1 MTKMMKAALIGVG
14 GHGQIHLR
22 TIARIEE
29 EGLMRLVAVADPF
42 REKQLEVAENL
53 ASQGVSW
60 FLSDDEML
68 TSVSDLDVIIIST
81 PIHLHESML
90 LRALQYPKARI
101 LLEKPATVTYGQL
114 ENLIAADP
122 DERVRVGYQTLFLP
136 QIQILKEKLVSG
148 DLGDVREVRA
158 VGAWPRDTAYYQR
171 AGWSGRMALGNQ
183 PIFDG
188 PASNAM
194 NHILQN
200 ICYLLGRKRHGFG
213 VLSEVSGILR
223 RARTNIESY
232 DTARIHARFD
242 DVPVHILLTHA
253 APVRIPFQVHVICS
267 KGTVLLTE
275 RPPYLEM
282 GMINLPLIQI
292 PKLIKYPMYR
302 SLLSDEETYAATPSK
317 LFDAIGTVLLTQGS
331 LCSSGGCHDIPREE
345 VEWQPDGIVRIKD
358 ISGHLRRFLENP
370 ADSDETEWLRCGP
383 FVEREAIANLK
394 ALA

>member
-1 MTKMMKAALIGVG
+1 MRLLQTFCFDYVYFVWLLVQISFTSSGKDVQFISGFHNLDRNTVKNTLMTKMMKAALIGVG

-22 TIARIEE
+22 AIARMEE

-60 FLSDDEML
+60 FPSDDEML
-68 TSVSDLDVIIIST
+68 SSVPDLEVIIIST

-90 LRALQYPKARI
+90 LRALQYPQARI
-101 LLEKPATVTYGQL
+101 LLEKPATATYGQL

-122 DERVRVGYQTLFLP
+122 DTRVRVGYQTLFLP
-136 QIQILKEKLVSG
+136 QIQILKEKLLSG

-171 AGWSGRMALGNQ
+171 AGWSGRMALGDQ

-194 NHILQN
+194 
-200 ICYLLGRKRHGFG
+200 
-213 VLSEVSGILR
+213 
-223 RARTNIESY
+223 
-232 DTARIHARFD
+232 
-242 DVPVHILLTHA
+242 
-253 APVRIPFQVHVICS
+253 
-267 KGTVLLTE
+267 
-275 RPPYLEM
+275 
-282 GMINLPLIQI
+282 
-292 PKLIKYPMYR
+292 
-302 SLLSDEETYAATPSK
+302 
-317 LFDAIGTVLLTQGS
+317 GTVLLTQGS

-383 FVEREAIANLK
+383 FVEREAISNLK
-394 ALA
+394 AWA